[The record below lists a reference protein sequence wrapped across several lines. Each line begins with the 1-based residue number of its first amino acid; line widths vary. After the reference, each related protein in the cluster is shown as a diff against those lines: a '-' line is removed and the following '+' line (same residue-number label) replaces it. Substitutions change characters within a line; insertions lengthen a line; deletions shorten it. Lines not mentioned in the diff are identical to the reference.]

1 MKRFRGEST
10 HKDGVL
16 ISINKS
22 EVGDTIQENKQQ
34 LQEKLNE
41 AVNPNA
47 KQHLYAVVK
56 AAEFLMDQLSVHK
69 KLANTIHTIRT
80 LIML

>member
-16 ISINKS
+16 ISINRS
-22 EVGDTIQENKQQ
+22 EVGGTIQENKEQ
-34 LQEKLNE
+34 LQKKLNE

-47 KQHLYAVVK
+47 KQHLYALVK
-56 AAEFLMDQLSVHK
+56 AAEFLIEKGPIVCS
-69 KLANTIHTIRT
+69 
-80 LIML
+80 